1 MFSFIGSCIVIVGFA
16 AWLNSVLW
24 YKNITLIKDNKTFA
38 ALAGVFFFCAE
49 RPRLCDMHKAGCF
62 LLCKAQKQGFFLV
75 FLKLQLSLQR
85 SCKDYSAILKSEKRK
100 TNKNKKLDRKKRNER
115 RKSHVTLRNSCCM
128 SHSDNSYHIHSSL
141 INNTIYNITNNTKRK
156 EQMIW

>member
-24 YKNITLIKDNKTFA
+24 YKNITIIKDNKT
-38 ALAGVFFFCAE
+38 LVSLTDVFFFCAE

-75 FLKLQLSLQR
+75 FLKLQWSLQR

-100 TNKNKKLDRKKRNER
+100 TKSSIEKNKTKGGDHMLLCGIAAVCLTAITV
-115 RKSHVTLRNSCCM
+115 VTFTVLWQM
-128 SHSDNSYHIHSSL
+128 T
-141 INNTIYNITNNTKRK
+141 NNTIYNKTNDTKRK
-156 EQMIW
+156 EKTIW